1 MKSYIAHYTTPHRKT
16 LLKRI
21 RHRRTGQSP
30 QRKTLGRDRLGRY
43 QWRRHR
49 DRPLHQHEQLLTATT
64 MYQITLKIQISD
76 ELFKNEYRYF
86 YGELMNELVTFT
98 YMNTKTGKE
107 TEKKMTYRHALSLA
121 QDRARDRRYKN
132 YEYIITA

>member
-1 MKSYIAHYTTPHRKT
+1 
-16 LLKRI
+16 
-21 RHRRTGQSP
+21 
-30 QRKTLGRDRLGRY
+30 
-43 QWRRHR
+43 
-49 DRPLHQHEQLLTATT
+49 
-64 MYQITLKIQISD
+64 
-76 ELFKNEYRYF
+76 
-86 YGELMNELVTFT
+86 MNEWVTFT

>member
-1 MKSYIAHYTTPHRKT
+1 
-16 LLKRI
+16 
-21 RHRRTGQSP
+21 
-30 QRKTLGRDRLGRY
+30 
-43 QWRRHR
+43 
-49 DRPLHQHEQLLTATT
+49 

-86 YGELMNELVTFT
+86 YGELMNELVNFT

>member
-1 MKSYIAHYTTPHRKT
+1 
-16 LLKRI
+16 
-21 RHRRTGQSP
+21 
-30 QRKTLGRDRLGRY
+30 
-43 QWRRHR
+43 
-49 DRPLHQHEQLLTATT
+49 
-64 MYQITLKIQISD
+64 MYQIALKIQISD

-86 YGELMNELVTFT
+86 YGESRSELVIFTFV
-98 YMNTKTGKE
+98 NTKTGKE

>member
-1 MKSYIAHYTTPHRKT
+1 
-16 LLKRI
+16 
-21 RHRRTGQSP
+21 
-30 QRKTLGRDRLGRY
+30 
-43 QWRRHR
+43 
-49 DRPLHQHEQLLTATT
+49 
-64 MYQITLKIQISD
+64 MYQIALKIQISD

-86 YGELMNELVTFT
+86 HGELMNELVTFT

-107 TEKKMTYRHALSLA
+107 TEKKMTYQHALSLA

>member
-1 MKSYIAHYTTPHRKT
+1 
-16 LLKRI
+16 
-21 RHRRTGQSP
+21 
-30 QRKTLGRDRLGRY
+30 
-43 QWRRHR
+43 
-49 DRPLHQHEQLLTATT
+49 
-64 MYQITLKIQISD
+64 MYQIALKIQISD

-86 YGELMNELVTFT
+86 YGEPMNELVTFT

>member
-1 MKSYIAHYTTPHRKT
+1 
-16 LLKRI
+16 
-21 RHRRTGQSP
+21 
-30 QRKTLGRDRLGRY
+30 
-43 QWRRHR
+43 
-49 DRPLHQHEQLLTATT
+49 
-64 MYQITLKIQISD
+64 MYQIALKIQISD

-98 YMNTKTGKE
+98 YMNIKTGKE
-107 TEKKMTYRHALSLA
+107 TEKKMTYRHALNLA

>member
-1 MKSYIAHYTTPHRKT
+1 
-16 LLKRI
+16 
-21 RHRRTGQSP
+21 
-30 QRKTLGRDRLGRY
+30 
-43 QWRRHR
+43 
-49 DRPLHQHEQLLTATT
+49 
-64 MYQITLKIQISD
+64 MYQIALKIQISD

-107 TEKKMTYRHALSLA
+107 TEKKMTYRHALNLA

>member
-1 MKSYIAHYTTPHRKT
+1 
-16 LLKRI
+16 
-21 RHRRTGQSP
+21 
-30 QRKTLGRDRLGRY
+30 
-43 QWRRHR
+43 
-49 DRPLHQHEQLLTATT
+49 

-86 YGELMNELVTFT
+86 YGELMNELVSFT

-107 TEKKMTYRHALSLA
+107 TVKKMTYRHALSLA
-121 QDRARDRRYKN
+121 QDRVRDRRYKN